1 MSAMD
6 LVDRVAHRLKLRDL
20 RLLDAVVRWRSMA
33 KAASQLNLS
42 QPAVSK
48 AIAEMEHT
56 LGVRLVDRGRQ
67 GVEPTPHGRALLKR
81 GVAIFDELRQ
91 GVSEIE
97 YLSDPTAGEVRIAA
111 SEPMSAGV
119 LPVILARLSQ
129 QYPRISIYVTQLP
142 IGTMD
147 FRTPPYRDL
156 HERRVDLVLG
166 PISEPFDKTE
176 LQADVLYGERLT
188 VAVGVGNRWLPR
200 RAVSLKDLM
209 DDSWVLAPP
218 DTPVG
223 VRCANAFRLSGLEVP
238 RRAVATISVQVMTG
252 LLATRQFIAMLP
264 GSVIHF
270 SGKRFSIQGLP
281 IKLPV
286 PGLPIAIITLRNRTI
301 SPAAKI
307 FIQMAREITK
317 SLPKARQT
325 EVKIDAWE

>member
-1 MSAMD
+1 MD

-97 YLSDPTAGEVRIAA
+97 TLSDPTAGAVRIAA

-156 HERRVDLVLG
+156 RERHVDLVLG
-166 PISEPFDKTE
+166 PIAEPFDKTE
-176 LQADVLYGERLT
+176 LQADLLFGERLT
-188 VAVGVGNRWLPR
+188 VAVGSGNRWR
-200 RAVSLKDLM
+200 RQRALSLEDLM
-209 DDSWVLAPP
+209 EQAWTLAPA
-218 DTPVG
+218 DTLVG
-223 VRCANAFRLSGLEVP
+223 VRCAEAFRSSGLAVP
-238 RRAVATISVQVMTG
+238 QRVVETVSLQVMGG
-252 LLATRQFIAMLP
+252 LLATRRFIGMLP
-264 GSVIHF
+264 GSLIHF
-270 SGKRFSIQGLP
+270 SGKRFSIEPLP
-281 IKLPV
+281 IKLSV
-286 PGLPIAIITLRNRTI
+286 PPLPIAIITLRNRTI
-301 SPAAKI
+301 SPAAQI
-307 FIQMAREITK
+307 FIQMAHEITK
-317 SLPKARQT
+317 PLAKA
-325 EVKIDAWE
+325 K

>member
-67 GVEPTPHGRALLKR
+67 GVEPTPYGRALLKR

-176 LQADVLYGERLT
+176 LQADALYGELLT
-188 VAVGVGNRWLPR
+188 VAVGVGNRWLRR

-238 RRAVATISVQVMTG
+238 RRAVATISVQVMIG
-252 LLATRQFIAMLP
+252 LLATRRFIAMLP

-270 SGKRFSIQGLP
+270 SGKRFSTEGLP

-325 EVKIDAWE
+325 EVKINAWE

>member
-1 MSAMD
+1 MD

-33 KAASQLNLS
+33 KAASQLNVS

-81 GVAIFDELRQ
+81 GIAIFDELQQ
-91 GVSEIE
+91 GLSEIE
-97 YLSDPTAGEVRIAA
+97 YLSDPTDGEIRIAA

-129 QYPRISIYVTQLP
+129 QYPRISILVTQLP

-166 PISEPFDKTE
+166 PISEPFDKAE

-188 VAVGVGNRWLPR
+188 VAVGSGNPWLRR
-200 RAVSLKDLM
+200 RAVNLKDLI

-223 VRCANAFRLSGLEVP
+223 VRCANAFRLNGLEVP
-238 RRAVATISVQVMTG
+238 RRAVATISVQVMIG
-252 LLATRQFIAMLP
+252 LLATRRFIGMLP

-270 SGKRFSIQGLP
+270 SGKRFSTEALP

-301 SPAAKI
+301 SPATKI

-325 EVKIDAWE
+325 EVKFDAI